1 MFPISPLEAALGKNK
16 EKTLN
21 FEVVWFESEMSPQ
34 RHTFL
39 MYAPYLKPL
48 F

>member
-16 EKTLN
+16 DKTLN
-21 FEVVWFESEMSPQ
+21 FEVVRFESEMSPKGM
-34 RHTFL
+34 FL
-39 MYAPYLKPL
+39 TYVPYLKPL